1 MSSNGAFVL
10 PAGVRLSMEGDALS
24 IHNAGDIVI
33 EGAPAGSLHTLSSES
48 GDIVLAPPSAV
59 KLSSISA
66 PGGTVTVRG
75 KVTTESINAK
85 SVHFESG
92 TLKAKVI
99 KASESISLSGSKLE
113 ATVVVAPNVTVEP
126 SIKGRATAIQSDN
139 EIGPHKLKGGFSLAE
154 FVDMIPNGSEMLAS
168 FDIEVAEED
177 DDDDEDDDQSAAV
190 ARAAAPAA
198 ADLDAAAPDDDDD
211 VSIVEDDDDVED
223 ELLAEVTPD
232 DEAGPIR
239 EAMLSIADA
248 YREGDLPEPIGV
260 LTELVDGGDFKKLK
274 EDVNRIW
281 SELLKYHQQTD
292 PYIPN
297 TVTRGFQTIQ
307 LELRKL

>member
-10 PAGVRLSMEGDALS
+10 PAGVKLSMEGDALS

-33 EGAPAGSLHTLSSES
+33 EGAPAGSLSTLSSES
-48 GDIVLAPPSAV
+48 GNIVLAPPKAV
-59 KLSSISA
+59 TLASVSA

-75 KVTTESINAK
+75 KVTTESIDAK
-85 SVHFESG
+85 SVSFEGG

-99 KASESISLSGSKLE
+99 KASDSITLAGTKLE
-113 ATVVVAPNVTVEP
+113 ATVVVAPEVLVEP

-139 EIGPHKLKGGFSLAE
+139 ELGPHKLKGGFSLAE
-154 FVDMIPNGSEMLAS
+154 FVDMIPNGAEMLAAHG
-168 FDIEVAEED
+168 IEAKE
-177 DDDDEDDDQSAAV
+177 DDDEDDDDDDDESA
-190 ARAAAPAA
+190 AAAPAA
-198 ADLDAAAPDDDDD
+198 EAAADDAAAAPEPA
-211 VSIVEDDDDVED
+211 SEPEEAAD
-223 ELLAEVTPD
+223 EEPSA
-232 DEAGPIR
+232 IR
-239 EAMLSIADA
+239 EAMLAIAEA
-248 YREGDLPEPIGV
+248 YAEGDLPTPIGT
-260 LTELVDGGDFKKLK
+260 LTELIDGGDLQKLK
-274 EDVNRIW
+274 EDVKKIW